1 MDLPVN
7 MRTPEE
13 LRAFA
18 KEIRLQSLLM
28 ANRAG
33 SGHPGGS
40 LSAAEILSVLFFR
53 QMKFDAKNPKW
64 PDRDRFV
71 MSKGHATP
79 ALYAAMAEAGFFP
92 KEDLKTY
99 RQLNSRLQ
107 GHSSI
112 YTPGID
118 VCTGSLGQGL
128 SVGNGMALA
137 GKLDGKPYDVYVVMG
152 DGELQE
158 GQVWEAARSA
168 AHYRLD
174 NVIAIVDRNGLQ
186 QNGPTEKLM
195 RIEPVAEKFA
205 AFGWH
210 TSEVDGHDVQ
220 ELCNAFDLALTI
232 RGRPKV
238 VIARTVKGKGVSF
251 MENVSSWHGKAPNA
265 EQLRQALA
273 EVEAM

>member
-1 MDLPVN
+1 MEN
-7 MRTPEE
+7 EKGKSTEE
-13 LRAFA
+13 LKAIA
-18 KEIRLQSLLM
+18 KEIRRQSLIM
-28 ANRAG
+28 TNRAN

-40 LSAAEILSVLFFR
+40 LSCAEIMAVLFFR
-53 QMKFDAKNPKW
+53 QMRYDARNPKW
-64 PDRDRFV
+64 ADRERFV

-92 KEDLKTY
+92 KEELKTY

-107 GHSSI
+107 GHSSV
-112 YTPGID
+112 YTPGIEI
-118 VCTGSLGQGL
+118 CTGSLGQGL

-137 GKLDGKPYDVYVVMG
+137 AKLDNKEYKVYVIMG

-158 GQVWEAARSA
+158 GEVWEAAKSA

-174 NVIAIVDRNGLQ
+174 NVTAIVDRNGLQ

-195 RIEPVAEKFA
+195 RIEPLADKFM

-210 TSEVDGHDVQ
+210 TIEVDGHNVN
-220 ELCNAFDLALTI
+220 ELINAFELAGSI
-232 RGRPKV
+232 KGKPKAI
-238 VIARTVKGKGVSF
+238 IAKTVKGKGVSF
-251 MENVSSWHGKAPNA
+251 MENVSAWHGKAPNE
-265 EQLRQALA
+265 EQLKQALE

>member
-1 MDLPVN
+1 M
-7 MRTPEE
+7 
-13 LRAFA
+13 
-18 KEIRLQSLLM
+18 
-28 ANRAG
+28 
-33 SGHPGGS
+33 
-40 LSAAEILSVLFFR
+40 SAAEILSVLFFR

-205 AFGWH
+205 AFGWY